1 MRLLRTAKI
10 PNSWQNN
17 DSENKEEIPMK
28 NSALKTPTH
37 AVRRTPLALVCFT
50 ALAGALLS
58 CSTAPQ
64 HTTTPS
70 SATTQTPMTA
80 SALARSCRSAG
91 VGDHVTTAPPS
102 TTPATPPADDLT
114 PLSDEFDQAGTLAQ
128 WKDLATVEGFPSKAE
143 RLDFDATS
151 PGQLYIEP
159 YTSTW
164 FEDYRGVFLFKEIT
178 GDYMVSARVRA
189 TGRLTATPASA
200 FSLSGLMSRAPRSIT
215 MKSWTPHGE
224 NWLFIATGY
233 GDGRIDGPQF
243 ETKTTT
249 NSVSD
254 LWLTRSRAD
263 WVNLRIL
270 RVGEVFLMLYQF
282 TDSPWTLSRC
292 FDRPDLPATLQVG
305 VHAYTDWNTITRLYS
320 DDPAGFNRTTL
331 TGPDTHPDLIVRDE
345 YVRFQRPAFPA
356 TLKAK
361 FAAQTA
367 TVDDLLSALA

>member
-1 MRLLRTAKI
+1 MQRTLI
-10 PNSWQNN
+10 WMLTWTQSRHTQW
-17 DSENKEEIPMK
+17 M
-28 NSALKTPTH
+28 
-37 AVRRTPLALVCFT
+37 PLARLTV
-50 ALAGALLS
+50 AALL
-58 CSTAPQ
+58 CVLVGCATAPQ
-64 HTTTPS
+64 PTTTPS
-70 SATTQTPMTA
+70 SGAAQ

-91 VGDHVTTAPPS
+91 IGDHATAAPAS
-102 TTPATPPADDLT
+102 SAPATPPADDLT
-114 PLSDEFDQAGTLAQ
+114 PLSDEFDQAGTLTQ
-128 WKDLATVEGFPSKAE
+128 WQDLATVEGFPSKAE
-143 RLDFDATS
+143 RLDISTTS

-189 TGRLTATPASA
+189 SGRLTETPASA

-233 GDGRIDGPQF
+233 GNGGIDGPQF

-254 LWLTRSRAD
+254 LWLTRSRAE

-270 RVGEVFLMLYQF
+270 RVGAIFLMLYQF
-282 TDSPWTLSRC
+282 TGGPWTLSRC

-305 VHAYTDWNTITRLYS
+305 VHAYTDWNTIIQRYP
-320 DDPAGFNRTTL
+320 DDAAGFNRTTL
-331 TGPDTHPDLIVRDE
+331 TGLDTHPDLIVHDE
-345 YVRFQRPAFPA
+345 YVRFQRPLFSA
-356 TLKAK
+356 TLREKL
-361 FAAQTA
+361 AARTA
-367 TVDDLLSALA
+367 TVDDLLNALG